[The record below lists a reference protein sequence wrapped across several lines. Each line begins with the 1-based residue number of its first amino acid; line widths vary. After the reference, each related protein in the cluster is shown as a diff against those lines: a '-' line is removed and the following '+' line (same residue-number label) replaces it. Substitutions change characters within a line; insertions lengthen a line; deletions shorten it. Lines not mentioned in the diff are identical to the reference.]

1 MLIFFMLQ
9 PIGTM
14 MESTA
19 IALFNRLVWAPSTF
33 NMKSQT
39 RTNTNARPSHDQ
51 DGDGD
56 ARNMN
61 LVTEVL
67 PNTRRDDDD
76 ELQSLIIRPL
86 CRVAGYMWVLCWFHV
101 TSWPFI
107 KAYAGVRMQDWQVP
121 YSVVGRLLELC
132 QR

>member
-14 MESTA
+14 MEGTA
-19 IALFNRLVWAPSTF
+19 IALFNRLVWAPS
-33 NMKSQT
+33 KSQT
-39 RTNTNARPSHDQ
+39 RTNANARPSHD
-51 DGDGD
+51 
-56 ARNMN
+56 
-61 LVTEVL
+61 LLIEL

-76 ELQSLIIRPL
+76 ELRSLIIRPL

-121 YSVVGRLLELC
+121 YSVVRKLLELC